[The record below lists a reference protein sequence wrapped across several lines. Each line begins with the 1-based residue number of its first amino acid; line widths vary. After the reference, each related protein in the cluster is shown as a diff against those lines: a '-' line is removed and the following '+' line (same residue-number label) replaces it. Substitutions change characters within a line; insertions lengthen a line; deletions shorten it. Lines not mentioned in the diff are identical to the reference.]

1 VCVVLIAAAVAVV
14 YFKMKR
20 MSGLRKTRESVQ
32 EDLAMLRREDQEPEA
47 LPPGTQVT

>member
-1 VCVVLIAAAVAVV
+1 
-14 YFKMKR
+14 
-20 MSGLRKTRESVQ
+20 VQ